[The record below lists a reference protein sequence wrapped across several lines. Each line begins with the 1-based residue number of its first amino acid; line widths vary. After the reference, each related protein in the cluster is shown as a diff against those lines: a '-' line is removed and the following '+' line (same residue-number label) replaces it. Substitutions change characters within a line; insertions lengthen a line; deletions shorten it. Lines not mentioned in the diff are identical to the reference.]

1 MRTRSGLIP
10 ALHGCHQEPDYGTTG
25 AQSVRSG
32 NRAQLRTI
40 EETHEQHL
48 FSITITYRS
57 ALHR

>member
-25 AQSVRSG
+25 AR
-32 NRAQLRTI
+32 QLRTI

-48 FSITITYRS
+48 FSVTITYRS